1 MTTAIATCLI
11 SDNPLLSAILS
22 DYFRTGVPIA
32 WRTAP
37 EGCDVL
43 LLDAGTPLPALP
55 HPIPPIILL
64 GEDTDVPAA
73 RRLRKPLQL
82 PKLREAIESA
92 ASMPLFHALGPQYRF
107 LPTTRRIAHVN
118 EGDSLTLTEKETL
131 ILSSLCAAAQGIP
144 RDTLLHQV
152 WGYGGD
158 IDTRTLE
165 THIHRLRQKL
175 ERFSN
180 GHLSIR
186 AENGSYHLAI

>member
-11 SDNPLLSAILS
+11 SDNPLLSAILA
-22 DYFRTGVPIA
+22 DYFRTGAPIA
-32 WRTAP
+32 LQTAP

-43 LLDAGTPLPALP
+43 LLDAGAVLPTLP
-55 HPIPPIILL
+55 HPAPPVILL
-64 GEDTDVPAA
+64 GENTDVPAA
-73 RRLRKPLQL
+73 RQLRKPLHL
-82 PKLREAIESA
+82 PKLRDAIESA
-92 ASMPLFHALGPQYRF
+92 ASMPVFHALGTQYRF
-107 LPTTRRIAHVN
+107 LPATRRIAHVG

-131 ILSSLCAAAQGIP
+131 ILSSLCAAADAIP

-152 WGYGGD
+152 WGYGSD

-180 GHLSIR
+180 GRLSIR
-186 AENGSYHLAI
+186 AENGGYHLAI

>member
-11 SDNPLLSAILS
+11 SDNPLLSAILP
-22 DYFRTGVPIA
+22 DYFHSGAPVALRAT
-32 WRTAP
+32 P

-43 LLDAGTPLPALP
+43 LLDAGTALPTLP
-55 HPIPPIILL
+55 HPAPPVILL
-64 GEDTDVPAA
+64 GEGADIPAA
-73 RRLRKPLQL
+73 RKLRKPLQL
-82 PKLREAIESA
+82 PKLREAIESV
-92 ASMPLFHALGPQYRF
+92 ASMPVFHALGPQYRF
-107 LPTTRRIAHVN
+107 LPATRRIAHVN
-118 EGDSLTLTEKETL
+118 EGDSLTLTEKETI
-131 ILSSLCAAAQGIP
+131 ILSSLCAATEAIP

-180 GHLSIR
+180 GCLSIR
-186 AENGSYHLAI
+186 GENGGYHLAI